1 MPGPQ
6 PVGKGRRDCQD
17 PHPRAQQRQRLPQ
30 GEAHQVGAAGG
41 RLGEKIV
48 VPKPPMAWKR
58 PVEPSTREAI
68 SRPSTCPS
76 SSTRSAPA
84 RSSTST
90 ETGLEAVTAI
100 GTLAAACRTVKA
112 TLVFAVSESVETT
125 RRAREAPALR

>member
-1 MPGPQ
+1 MIARIRTRERSSGSASPRVRPTRS
-6 PVGKGRRDCQD
+6 V
-17 PHPRAQQRQRLPQ
+17 PRA
-30 GEAHQVGAAGG
+30 AASAM
-41 RLGEKIV
+41 IV